1 MRKVKVLKLRLVG
14 INFRN
19 RNAQQ
24 HNLFYT
30 LNSYIM
36 TNRKTTLFF
45 YLTIFLI
52 FTSFRISEQV
62 DNYGYNI
69 RLDNSCNQIS
79 TNEFLVHSYNNDS
92 CILWGYIN
100 VKGKIQLDI
109 ETYETDTK
117 VYMWWTTGQFLMKTP
132 IVQLDQESNLLNIPK
147 AKKARL
153 NIKTVCGTAKVTLKK
168 IRKNSSFKN

>member
-1 MRKVKVLKLRLVG
+1 M
-14 INFRN
+14 INSKT
-19 RNAQQ
+19 
-24 HNLFYT
+24 NLF
-30 LNSYIM
+30 SFIA
-36 TNRKTTLFF
+36 
-45 YLTIFLI
+45 I
-52 FTSFRISEQV
+52 FTICTSFSTIEKA
-62 DNYGYNI
+62 DNYDYNI
-69 RLDNSCNQIS
+69 SIDNSCTQIS

-147 AKKARL
+147 SKKARL
-153 NIKTVCGTAKVTLKK
+153 NIRTVCGTAKVTIKEMKK
-168 IRKNSSFKN
+168 NASFKN